1 LPGEVWE
8 IELVADQDVAFAERV
23 VAFGGLEALFDVEVQ
38 IETDVVETAGASAL
52 GSGVDGSL
60 HFDPGAD
67 ATEAERHPN
76 RSGKSKRCEV
86 GEFEGLPHVEF
97 AAGMKDAADV
107 DVRARPLHCRSCFHV
122 PVAKRAAARAVAYG
136 RRPRGQPRNNT
147 FDPNP
152 LSTRAVA
159 AMGGRMN
166 LTGIR
171 YGAEITAAARAHGLD
186 PALLA
191 AVAAQETGG
200 PGSNS
205 GRNVVGDCGHGHGLF
220 QIDDRS
226 WAFAKTPAAMDPA
239 KNADAAAAILRDDLT
254 RYGGN
259 VTEALSAYNS
269 GLPTATGT
277 PTTWPDGATLGYA
290 ASVLRHE
297 AAIVAAPGGEL
308 AAEQQQTSAGV
319 NALAALGAAQ
329 PVPAA
334 SSGAGSLP
342 PLPPLALPSAPA
354 PPTPIPAGSQAQA
367 AQNVGAQADHDE
379 AAILDQVDVFGGPD
393 GADG

>member
-1 LPGEVWE
+1 
-8 IELVADQDVAFAERV
+8 
-23 VAFGGLEALFDVEVQ
+23 
-38 IETDVVETAGASAL
+38 
-52 GSGVDGSL
+52 
-60 HFDPGAD
+60 
-67 ATEAERHPN
+67 
-76 RSGKSKRCEV
+76 
-86 GEFEGLPHVEF
+86 
-97 AAGMKDAADV
+97 
-107 DVRARPLHCRSCFHV
+107 
-122 PVAKRAAARAVAYG
+122 
-136 RRPRGQPRNNT
+136 
-147 FDPNP
+147 
-152 LSTRAVA
+152 
-159 AMGGRMN
+159 MGGRMN